1 MKTSRYILIGML
13 MLVVA
18 SVAIA
23 QDFNQNPIEQKL
35 ITIHAEDA
43 HLPTVLSILADESG
57 YNIVTSPEVNSQD
70 RISVHMDDVPI
81 EQAVNL
87 VVRAAGLSY
96 ELVGKSFLVA
106 TAGRLSEEIGGKAYV
121 IPLQYADAEEVKSV
135 LQDIT
140 EKVEVDQGGNKLLI
154 HTSPKSISEIMDII
168 SSIDVPVTQ
177 IMLEARIIEVTLA
190 GDNRIG
196 IDWSRL
202 AQITTII
209 AENAVPTLGSGG
221 SLVPGMSQQSENGFI
236 VEQYNALPTGRVPD
250 NMYFQRLS
258 GDNPVGFSRQLSAFD
273 LTLDMLLKNNEA
285 EILANSSVVTLNGRE
300 AFIEMVDIIPYIL
313 SSGGVGG
320 QVQVQREIVGIKLN
334 VKPNVNSD
342 GFITATVTPEISS
355 FYDFVG
361 PSRNIPWVQRRI
373 STTTVRVPDGEPI
386 IIAGLL
392 AVDRKK
398 IRHTV
403 PFLGKIPYI
412 GRFFSHEFVQETKK
426 DLIIEITP
434 HIVQDTYTGINKNE
448 RMMELE
454 DTYIYQPEESDT
466 ESSEETKVETE

>member
-1 MKTSRYILIGML
+1 MKTSRHILAGILLLL
-13 MLVVA
+13 MASLVFG
-18 SVAIA
+18 
-23 QDFNQNPIEQKL
+23 QDDQQKL

-106 TAGRLSEEIGGKAYV
+106 TADRLSEEIGAKAYV
-121 IPLQYADAEEVKSV
+121 IPLQYANASEVKNI
-135 LQDIT
+135 LQDVS
-140 EKVEVDQGGNKLLI
+140 ENVEVDQGGNKLLV
-154 HTSPKSISEIMDII
+154 HTSPKNISEIMDIVQ
-168 SSIDVPVTQ
+168 SVDVPVLQ
-177 IMLEARIIEVTLA
+177 IKLEARIIEVTLS
-190 GDNRIG
+190 GDNRVG

-202 AQITTII
+202 AQITTIL
-209 AENAVPTLGSGG
+209 AENAAPTLAQIGG
-221 SLVPGMSQQSENGFI
+221 SLVPGMTQQSQTDGTVI
-236 VEQYNALPTGRVPD
+236 EQYSALPNGRVPD
-250 NMYFQRLS
+250 NMYFQRIDP
-258 GDNPVGFSRQLSAFD
+258 DNSVGFSRQLSAFD
-273 LTLDMLLKNNEA
+273 LTLDMLLKNNQA

-300 AFIEMVDIIPYIL
+300 AFIQMVDVIPYIL

-342 GFITATVTPEISS
+342 GFITATVTPEISN

-361 PSRNIPWVQRRI
+361 PERNIPWVQKRI

-398 IRHTV
+398 IKHSV
-403 PFLGKIPYI
+403 PFLGGLPYI
-412 GRFFSHEFVQETKK
+412 GRIFQHEIEQETKK

-434 HIVQDTYTGINKNE
+434 HIIQDTYTGIEKTE
-448 RMMELE
+448 EMLDLE
-454 DTYIYQPEESDT
+454 DTYINVEEVEDD
-466 ESSEETKVETE
+466 ETETIEEVPVEKE